1 MIIKLY
7 NIPGISPDNE
17 PYFSSVSVR
26 ETNFNTRLVKSL
38 STYFYPVQSENRIKF
53 EVTDVP
59 LTLVYNYISIEMY
72 GKEWYYFVD
81 SFRYVNEKI
90 YYVNLFMDAI
100 QTFYF
105 DISFIKYEGKRS
117 LNFTGLRDNLSLDP
131 TLYPH
136 SNVNYDEN
144 KPFIFVVQY
153 KERSVQQLELLDPY
167 TSQNVNYTI
176 EDIEENV
183 IKMPGKY
190 NGANL
195 YTSDGLKTLYLLPNN
210 IQTSYWRYFP
220 DLNITDELL
229 YANNRDDF
237 MKTIAIILNDPN
249 VVNAYVTKVYPKGIN
264 YGEHTVD
271 NTIFEG
277 FYLDENMVLY
287 KNGMIH
293 PSKDIK
299 SPKTS
304 LIEVVPQK
312 YGSFTTPTRN
322 ICDSNYVQISIGEVN
337 DMAIVPI
344 ELLEPNTSYD
354 LYCMLD
360 ICSGVRTYWVDA
372 KPLLDIK
379 FRQVCNSIETL
390 QLFNDK
396 YNKYLLQNKGSL
408 TTGIALQKTQ
418 AWVNFG
424 NQILNQNAAKAFSG
438 AMQGGVAGG
447 IVAGAESTVTS
458 VVDMFNTM
466 YGIDKSIQA
475 QRENAY
481 YTPDTIK
488 LGNNYT
494 NDLFNGFLDRVVIE
508 TRVADYQDI
517 VELRNYIGYLSNDVA
532 TDKTLLTLLND
543 YNWVNGKKLL
553 MGSATLNLASFN
565 TRDNLVAIKDRF
577 EKGVR
582 FYTDMSNLGK

>member
-26 ETNFNTRLVKSL
+26 ATNLNGRLVKSL
-38 STYFYPVQSENRIKF
+38 STYFYPVQNENRIKF

-117 LNFTGLRDNLSLDP
+117 LTFTGLRDNLSLDP

-136 SNVNYDEN
+136 SNANYDEN
-144 KPFIFVVQY
+144 RPFIFVIQY
-153 KERSVQQLELLDPY
+153 KERSVQQLQLIDPY
-167 TSQNVNYTI
+167 TSENVNYTI

-183 IKMPGKY
+183 IKTPEKH
-190 NGANL
+190 NGVNL

-210 IQTSYWRYFP
+210 IQTSYWRYFS
-220 DLNITDELL
+220 DLNLTDELL

-249 VVNAYVTKVYPKGIN
+249 VINAYATKVYPKGIN
-264 YGEHTVD
+264 YGVHKVD
-271 NTIFEG
+271 NTTFEG
-277 FYLDENMVLY
+277 FYLDENMILY
-287 KNGMIH
+287 KNGMVH
-293 PSKDIK
+293 ASKDIK
-299 SPKTS
+299 NPKTS
-304 LIEVVPQK
+304 LIEVEPQK
-312 YGSFTTPTRN
+312 YGSFTTPPRN

-360 ICSGVRTYWVDA
+360 ICSGVRTYWVNA

-390 QLFNDK
+390 QLFNDN
-396 YNKYLLQNKGSL
+396 YNTYLLQNKGSL

-481 YTPDTIK
+481 YTPDTMK

-508 TRVADYQDI
+508 TRVADCQDI
-517 VELRNYIGYLSNDVA
+517 IELRDYIGYLSNDVV
-532 TDKTLLTLLND
+532 TDKTLITLLND
-543 YNWVNGKKLL
+543 YDWVNGKKLL

>member
-1 MIIKLY
+1 
-7 NIPGISPDNE
+7 
-17 PYFSSVSVR
+17 
-26 ETNFNTRLVKSL
+26 
-38 STYFYPVQSENRIKF
+38 
-53 EVTDVP
+53 
-59 LTLVYNYISIEMY
+59 MY

-144 KPFIFVVQY
+144 KPFIFVIQY

-176 EDIEENV
+176 GDIEENV

-190 NGANL
+190 TGSSL
-195 YTSDGLKTLYLLPNN
+195 YISDGLKTLYLLPNN
-210 IQTSYWRYFP
+210 IQTSYWRYFS
-220 DLNITDELL
+220 DLNLTDELL

-249 VVNAYVTKVYPKGIN
+249 VVNAYATKVYPKGIN
-264 YGEHTVD
+264 YGVHKVD
-271 NTIFEG
+271 NTTFEG
-277 FYLDENMVLY
+277 FYLDEGMILY
-287 KNGMIH
+287 KNGMVH
-293 PSKDIK
+293 SSKDIK
-299 SPKTS
+299 TPKTS
-304 LIEVVPQK
+304 LIEIEPRK
-312 YGSFTTPTRN
+312 YGSFTTPSRN

-360 ICSGVRTYWVDA
+360 ICSGVRTYWVNA

-390 QLFNDK
+390 QLFNDN
-396 YNKYLLQNKGSL
+396 YNTYLLQNKGSL

-424 NQILNQNAAKAFSG
+424 NQILNQNAAKAFNG

-508 TRVADYQDI
+508 TRVADCQDI
-517 VELRNYIGYLSNDVA
+517 IELRDYIGYLSNDVV
-532 TDKTLLTLLND
+532 TDKTLITLLNNYD
-543 YNWVNGKKLL
+543 WVNGKKLL

-582 FYTDMSNLGK
+582 FYTDISNLGK